1 MEFWLIK
8 ISLTTEMG
16 GGMFD
21 EKGTDCFLNPLVS
34 HPISLMSLD

>member
-1 MEFWLIK
+1 MEFWIIK

-21 EKGTDCFLNPLVS
+21 ETGTDCFK
-34 HPISLMSLD
+34 SLDFQTH